1 MHQRPALQAGKD
13 GAVDFFRQPGVVGQN
28 HAATRPAQ
36 RFMRGGGNHIGIR
49 QRRGETA
56 ARHQPGKMR
65 HIHQQHRAD
74 GIGNAAKAGKIIVS
88 WVGRSP
94 GDNQPRALTL
104 RDRLNLIHINKT
116 AMRID
121 AIVKGVKPFAGL
133 IDRRAVS
140 EMAAALQAH
149 AQNFVAGFQQRQIY
163 RLIRLAAGVR
173 LHVNITRAEKLLR
186 AGYRQHLNLI
196 NELTAAVVAV
206 LVIAFGVFIG

>member
-1 MHQRPALQAGKD
+1 
-13 GAVDFFRQPGVVGQN
+13 
-28 HAATRPAQ
+28 
-36 RFMRGGGNHIGIR
+36 
-49 QRRGETA
+49 
-56 ARHQPGKMR
+56 
-65 HIHQQHRAD
+65 
-74 GIGNAAKAGKIIVS
+74 
-88 WVGRSP
+88 
-94 GDNQPRALTL
+94 
-104 RDRLNLIHINKT
+104 
-116 AMRID
+116 MRID